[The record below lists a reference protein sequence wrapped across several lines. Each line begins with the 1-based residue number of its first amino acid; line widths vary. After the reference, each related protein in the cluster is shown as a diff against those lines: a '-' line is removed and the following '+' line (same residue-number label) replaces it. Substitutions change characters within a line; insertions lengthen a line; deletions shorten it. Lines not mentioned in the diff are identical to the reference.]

1 VTSDQEPA
9 ELPPR
14 IGRPPAA
21 DRSEVAAAALDLFSR
36 HGFARTTVDAIAAE
50 AGISRRSFFRY
61 FDSKN
66 DVVWGDF
73 DALLASMEAWLAG
86 VDDDVPVLDALTD
99 AVVRFNAV
107 PPEAEAAHRQRM
119 SLILQ
124 VPALQ
129 AHSTL
134 RYAAWRDIVTRF
146 VARRNGQPEGA
157 LLPRLVGHLTLGAAV
172 AAYEQWLAEPG
183 RDLAELLTQA
193 FAALDLHLDP

>member
-1 VTSDQEPA
+1 M
-9 ELPPR
+9 
-14 IGRPPAA
+14 GRPPAA
-21 DRSEVAAAALDLFSR
+21 DRTEVAEVALDLFSR

-73 DALLASMEAWLAG
+73 DALLRAMEAWLAEA
-86 VDDDVPVLDALTD
+86 DDALPVLEALTE

-107 PPEAEAAHRQRM
+107 PPEAAAAHRQRM

-134 RYAAWRDIVTRF
+134 RYAAWREIVTRF
-146 VARRNGQPEGA
+146 VARRLDAPA
-157 LLPRLVGHLTLGAAV
+157 DSLVPRLAGHVSLGAAV
-172 AAYEQWLAEPG
+172 AAYEQWLADPEA
-183 RDLAELLTQA
+183 DLATLLTDA
-193 FAALDLHLDP
+193 FATVDLHLEP